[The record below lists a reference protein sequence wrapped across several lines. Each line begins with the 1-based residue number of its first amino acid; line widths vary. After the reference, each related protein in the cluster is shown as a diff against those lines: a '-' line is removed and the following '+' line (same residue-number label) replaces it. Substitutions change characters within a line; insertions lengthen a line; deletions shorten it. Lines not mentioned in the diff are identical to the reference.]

1 MDPNL
6 RFGISQRQGKI
17 ENSRQLLLTNEDAPT
32 LYRDDQR
39 IREAWQRSL
48 STVHPDNSKLIPA
61 LFRPAA
67 FMPLV
72 APLVFLS
79 MMPVKG
85 IKSMILPQ
93 VSLYAYTTAFT
104 ITNGNASYSHGP
116 VERTLLGT
124 GVCVSS
130 TLFGLIPHFVHM
142 RYGLDNFWIRKA
154 LPIAILAQVS
164 GVNVLASRRLESI
177 RGIEVMDKKGNVI
190 GHSRRAGEK
199 AIKETAISRA
209 VLFGTAAFIPEAFMY
224 YLKKYSAVNL
234 KRKFGLP
241 QKKQN
246 CFITEGCR
254 GEFVGEVVWLLFGDL
269 WSLQVPVQRDL
280 LKVLEAACGA
290 WAAGWLNSRPTGRIA
305 TEGVLTDTQGS

>member
-6 RFGISQRQGKI
+6 RFGISQRQPFVQRFLLWTELLDPVYLFISVGKI

-224 YLKKYSAVNL
+224 YLKKIRFSPPNPQSFGVL
-234 KRKFGLP
+234 KLACTLLTMGLMVPASFSIFP
-241 QKKQN
+241 Q
-246 CFITEGCR
+246 
-254 GEFVGEVVWLLFGDL
+254 V
-269 WSLQVPVQRDL
+269 
-280 LKVLEAACGA
+280 
-290 WAAGWLNSRPTGRIA
+290 GRIQRGQLEKEIRSS
-305 TEGVLTDTQGS
+305 TEEAELFYNRGV

>member
-6 RFGISQRQGKI
+6 RFGISQRQPFVQRFLLWTELLDPVYLFISVGKI

-39 IREAWQRSL
+39 VCIREAWQRSL
-48 STVHPDNSKLIPA
+48 STVHPDSSKLIPA
-61 LFRPAA
+61 LFRPAGEW
-67 FMPLV
+67 LL
-72 APLVFLS
+72 LVFLS

-116 VERTLLGT
+116 VERTMLGT

-142 RYGLDNFWIRKA
+142 RYGSLAGFEFT
-154 LPIAILAQVS
+154 LPLHVLPFSAAQVS

-177 RGIEVMDKKGNVI
+177 RGIEGSGLKDRVKFRAILFVFI
-190 GHSRRAGEK
+190 FSRIRFSPPNPRSFG
-199 AIKETAISRA
+199 
-209 VLFGTAAFIPEAFMY
+209 VLKLACTLLTM
-224 YLKKYSAVNL
+224 
-234 KRKFGLP
+234 GLMVPASFSIFP
-241 QKKQN
+241 Q
-246 CFITEGCR
+246 
-254 GEFVGEVVWLLFGDL
+254 V
-269 WSLQVPVQRDL
+269 
-280 LKVLEAACGA
+280 
-290 WAAGWLNSRPTGRIA
+290 GRIQRGQLEKEIRSS
-305 TEGVLTDTQGS
+305 TEEAELFYNRGV